1 MHLKKNANQT
11 SVSSQDSLNRKDI
24 NRKQENLDSLA
35 FLYGKE
41 QNRTRKD
48 KRYILHTI
56 KGYKQRENPHF
67 LNR

>member
-1 MHLKKNANQT
+1 MHLKKNVNQT

-48 KRYILHTI
+48 KRYILPI
-56 KGYKQRENPHF
+56 
-67 LNR
+67 